1 MNRGA
6 KFLVSTTMLAVAGC
20 NGEQGKLE
28 IRSTPTPL
36 AQGQQSVPYR
46 IAEARGQLARG
57 NVALALEAFR
67 LAERESPN
75 SAAPL
80 SGIATCYDQ
89 MGRYDLSRRS
99 YEAALAL
106 EPGNL
111 EVLGAFASS
120 LQLQGRA
127 DEAMNVRR
135 EIAARSAAT
144 AVPEQQLA
152 EVSAPVSAPPEQA
165 VPTIASAP
173 PMAPVQVASAPV
185 APLPE
190 RTWAAAQVDL
200 AVPTPEKVGLGLSA
214 IDTGQVEMTP
224 EAPARVTAAPAPAPK
239 PAVQTAAIGQTVTVK
254 LPPSQPRPAAP
265 VPVTL
270 KPVPASAPA
279 PKPAPVPS
287 VEFAALKPYVRPIV
301 EPSVVQERGPR
312 LERVSMGEIALITV
326 PKPVWEPTTVA
337 RTNRSTTVRFVPLG
351 EANAQPIKVRLLNAA
366 RINRLAAR
374 TRVWLAA
381 RGWRGMSIGNAQVA
395 RSRSLILYP
404 ANQRAMAQRLSAHF
418 GFPIAPRASGSQV
431 LVLLGNDAARR
442 KPYRTSR
449 A

>member
-80 SGIATCYDQ
+80 AGIATCYDQ

-120 LQLQGRA
+120 LQRQGRV

-144 AVPEQQLA
+144 AVPGQQVA
-152 EVSAPVSAPPEQA
+152 EVSVPVLAPPEQA

-173 PMAPVQVASAPV
+173 PMAPVQVASAPG
-185 APLPE
+185 
-190 RTWAAAQVDL
+190 RSWAAAEVDL
-200 AVPTPEKVGLGLSA
+200 AVSTPDRVGIGISA
-214 IDTGQVEMTP
+214 IDTGRVEMTP
-224 EAPARVTAAPAPAPK
+224 EAPAPVATAPAPAPK
-239 PAVQTAAIGQTVTVK
+239 PVIQTAAVGQTVTVK
-254 LPPSQPRPAAP
+254 LPPSQPRQAAP

-270 KPVPASAPA
+270 KPVPTSAPA
-279 PKPAPVPS
+279 PKPAPVAP
-287 VEFAALKPYVRPIV
+287 VEVAALKPLKPYARPIV

-326 PKPVWEPTTVA
+326 PKPVWAATTVA
-337 RTNRSTTVRFVPLG
+337 RTNRSTTVRFVPLR

-366 RINRLAAR
+366 RIDRLAAR

-442 KPYRTSR
+442 KPFRTSR